1 MASTTQTR
9 NQFGSPHYQVQLQ
22 KFGLFSLV
30 TLFTLLI
37 ALTFLMPFAY
47 GGLTAFKDKEQIV
60 RSAGGSILPM
70 DPVYYTHTPT
80 LEYNG
85 EIFEKIEL
93 RAAFSSPVL
102 AQEYVYSG
110 VVVEDPETGESLFV
124 DESGDEYPIVDGAIE
139 VRVPTG
145 EYEFLTF
152 ETTVIESEDL
162 EIFFVPM
169 DDGVTREM
177 AALEKTDASSL
188 FINPDDPQAE
198 PYLWDDSWRKL
209 DQRTV
214 FAPRTGNF
222 KAAWNQANFPLLFR
236 NTLAIAFFGLIGTLL
251 SSICV
256 AYAFAR
262 FPIPGKNIIFLVLI
276 GTIVLPNQVR
286 LIPTYA
292 FFSRIHWTGTW
303 LPLIVPHFFAN
314 AYNVFLLR
322 QYFLTLPREM
332 DEAAM
337 IDGAGPFTILVRI
350 IIPQSWPVIVAV
362 GLFHF
367 VFAWNDYF
375 EPLIYLLGKPNL
387 HPISVGIQQFN
398 FIYDQQP
405 HLIQATSLLA
415 LVVPVI
421 VFFFAQRFFM
431 RGVVIT
437 GVEK

>member
-1 MASTTQTR
+1 M
-9 NQFGSPHYQVQLQ
+9 VQLR
-22 KFGLFSLV
+22 KFGLLSLV
-30 TLFTLLI
+30 TLFTLLLVL
-37 ALTFLMPFAY
+37 AFLMPFAY

-70 DPVYYTHTPT
+70 DPVLYPYTESIEFEGERYPINRVQPKEGITRPVFMWGLVEENSDTGEQIFVDEDGELHTITADGFTEVRREMREVDVTPAEQVH
-80 LEYNG
+80 L
-85 EIFEKIEL
+85 EIFE
-93 RAAFSSPVL
+93 
-102 AQEYVYSG
+102 
-110 VVVEDPETGESLFV
+110 
-124 DESGDEYPIVDGAIE
+124 
-139 VRVPTG
+139 
-145 EYEFLTF
+145 
-152 ETTVIESEDL
+152 
-162 EIFFVPM
+162 VPM
-169 DDGVTREM
+169 DDGVTREL
-177 AALEKTDASSL
+177 AALDKTDKQTL
-188 FINPDDPQAE
+188 FINPDDLDAE
-198 PYLWDDSWRKL
+198 PYLWDASWRTLYQK
-209 DQRTV
+209 V
-214 FAPRTGNF
+214 KFAPRTGNF
-222 KAAWNQANFPLLFR
+222 KEAWNRAEFPLLFR
-236 NTLAIAFFGLIGTLL
+236 NTLAIAALGLIGTLL

-262 FPIPGKNIIFLVLI
+262 FPLPGKNIIFLVLI

-415 LVVPVI
+415 LVVPVL
-421 VFFFAQRFFM
+421 VFFLAQRFFM

-437 GVEK
+437 GVDK